1 MGCVRTYRVACLGE
15 QYPSK
20 RGRKVA
26 CHKGLRAVE
35 LPRFSEAKTG
45 PNEDPD
51 CMKFYCDSCQTKYS
65 IADEK
70 VRGKVLKVRCKKCSH
85 IITVREASRPT
96 AAAPSAAPGPRTVA
110 WHYAINGQSFGPM
123 AEEVLR
129 QKIASG
135 EVGDAAYLWN
145 ETFSDWKPLRSVA
158 EFSAALEQAHAVKP
172 SPRTIGVKEAL
183 SAISVPENTG
193 MELGAEPSFTEA
205 EPSEAEDDATV
216 VDLNRSEL
224 LKAAAARQ
232 AESADKAV
240 AGFKASLEPTG
251 QSERKDRLAKLRER
265 LHLDEGEDD
274 AATEPAIDSED
285 SQPQGGVDLALG
297 DTLDAGEPSS
307 APVSSPTS
315 EHDGL
320 FGGFDAPSA
329 LAPAN
334 SRPQQQAQESDA
346 GQEQPTD
353 AVPFF
358 PSAPKLGDAKANSSS
373 RLEEVTGSLLIQLNS
388 IKKDSRKR
396 MIFFGAAALVLVCV
410 VGGIGYVVATSE
422 SVEVAET
429 APKVRF
435 DNLGQAPKFNKYS
448 KEQTARATS
457 MFVIEED
464 IVISREDGRA
474 AFEQEEEAR
483 KAGKSSDEIRR
494 EQIARAESNPRLL
507 PKIDANALRFEGGS
521 TDGAQIGRGASNSGI
536 NRDGVGATAGGF
548 EVGGLAGAAE
558 AGAADDRFQR
568 MASLKTESNREIYR
582 PHADL
587 EAGRKAKGPQGLAPE
602 EVAQG
607 FRTVSQSIG
616 LCRERHMWRGGTIDA
631 RRIHLT
637 LQVLNTG
644 RIGRI
649 KLEPDSL
656 EGTEFSR
663 CMNTHRDRWSFP
675 SFNGEP
681 IEVRAPFVLQ

>member
-1 MGCVRTYRVACLGE
+1 
-15 QYPSK
+15 
-20 RGRKVA
+20 
-26 CHKGLRAVE
+26 
-35 LPRFSEAKTG
+35 
-45 PNEDPD
+45 
-51 CMKFYCDSCQTKYS
+51 MKFYCDSCQTKYS

-85 IITVREASRPT
+85 IITVREASRPV
-96 AAAPSAAPGPRTVA
+96 ASAPPAAPGARALA

-129 QKIASG
+129 QKVASG

-145 ETFSDWKPLRSVA
+145 ETFGDWKPLRSVA
-158 EFSAALEQAHAVKP
+158 EFADALGQAQAARP

-183 SAISVPENTG
+183 SAVSAPDDAG
-193 MELGAEPSFTEA
+193 LGLGAEPSFTEA
-205 EPSEAEDDATV
+205 EPSESEDEGDATV
-216 VDLNRSEL
+216 VDLNRSEV

-240 AGFKASLEPTG
+240 EGFKASLESPAED
-251 QSERKDRLAKLRER
+251 SRKDRLAKLRER
-265 LHLDEGEDD
+265 LHLDDDELEDD
-274 AATEPAIDSED
+274 NEVALDAGASSADE
-285 SQPQGGVDLALG
+285 GVDLALG
-297 DTLDAGEPSS
+297 DTLDAGEDGAQAHGAMP
-307 APVSSPTS
+307 S

-320 FGGFDAPSA
+320 FGGFDAAS
-329 LAPAN
+329 APA
-334 SRPQQQAQESDA
+334 SVSSPPPEKSEAAPAKED
-346 GQEQPTD
+346 QPTD

-358 PSAPKLGDAKANSSS
+358 PSAPKLGDPKATSSS
-373 RLEEVTGSLLIQLNS
+373 RLEEITGSLLIQLNS

-410 VGGIGYVVATSE
+410 VAGVGYVVATSE
-422 SVEVAET
+422 SAEVVESG
-429 APKVRF
+429 PKVRF

-448 KEQTARATS
+448 KEQAARATS

-464 IVISREDGRA
+464 IVISREEGRA
-474 AFEQEEEAR
+474 AFEQEEQAR
-483 KAGKSSDEIRR
+483 KAGKSADEIRR
-494 EQIARAESNPRLL
+494 EQIARAENNPRLL
-507 PKIDANALRFEGGS
+507 PKIDANALRLEGGS
-521 TDGAQIGRGASNSGI
+521 TEGAQIGRGTSNSGI

-558 AGAADDRFQR
+558 ANVADDRFQR
-568 MASLKTESNREIYR
+568 MAALKTESNREIYR

-587 EAGRKAKGPQGLAPE
+587 EAGRKAKGPQGLSPE

>member
-1 MGCVRTYRVACLGE
+1 
-15 QYPSK
+15 
-20 RGRKVA
+20 
-26 CHKGLRAVE
+26 
-35 LPRFSEAKTG
+35 
-45 PNEDPD
+45 
-51 CMKFYCDSCQTKYS
+51 MKFYCDSCQTKYS

-85 IITVREASRPT
+85 IITVREASRPA
-96 AAAPSAAPGPRTVA
+96 AAAPPAAPGARTVA

-129 QKIASG
+129 QKVASG

-145 ETFSDWKPLRSVA
+145 ETFGDWKPLRAVA
-158 EFSAALEQAHAVKP
+158 EFADALAQAQAVKP

-183 SAISVPENTG
+183 SAVSAPEDAG
-193 MELGAEPSFTEA
+193 LGLGAEPSFTEA

-216 VDLNRSEL
+216 VDLNRSEV

-232 AESADKAV
+232 AASADKAV
-240 AGFKASLEPTG
+240 EGFKASLESTG
-251 QSERKDRLAKLRER
+251 EGARKDRLAKLRER
-265 LHLDEGEDD
+265 LHLDEDEAEEEDD
-274 AATEPAIDSED
+274 AATEPAFGGDDAQPDSGMD
-285 SQPQGGVDLALG
+285 FALG
-297 DTLDAGEPSS
+297 DTLDAGDD
-307 APVSSPTS
+307 APQTHSEPTS

-320 FGGFDAPSA
+320 FGGFDVPSA
-329 LAPAN
+329 TTPAGAQ
-334 SRPQQQAQESDA
+334 PQQKAQEGDA
-346 GQEQPTD
+346 QEDQPTD

-358 PSAPKLGDAKANSSS
+358 PSAPRLGDPKATSSS
-373 RLEEVTGSLLIQLNS
+373 RLEEITGSLLIQLNS

-410 VGGIGYVVATSE
+410 IGGVGYVVATSE
-422 SVEVAET
+422 STEVVDT
-429 APKVRF
+429 GPKVRF

-448 KEQTARATS
+448 KEQAARATS

-464 IVISREDGRA
+464 IVISREEGRA

-483 KAGKSSDEIRR
+483 KAGKSAEEIRR
-494 EQIARAESNPRLL
+494 EQIARAENNPRLL

-521 TDGAQIGRGASNSGI
+521 TEGAQIGRGTSSSGI

-558 AGAADDRFQR
+558 ANVADDRFQR
-568 MASLKTESNREIYR
+568 MAALKTESNREIYR
-582 PHADL
+582 PHAEL
-587 EAGRKAKGPQGLAPE
+587 EAGRKAKGPQGLSPE